1 MNETKRIGE
10 NERTLVCALES
21 GAGESVSPD
30 SVTVG
35 IEARFLYSIAVR
47 CGECDTFATRCAL
60 SSRPPALEE
69 HRCCSA
75 PPRFACSRFSSYLS
89 GAPLPSPSLPPPLSR
104 RKTLGAMDGQT
115 HLRVQVERVH
125 ARRSAGLLRVH
136 TGEDGVLGLRETNR
150 LLPEGRRARLLL
162 AHTLLNCRRACAD
175 RERSST
181 RCAAPEVSI
190 HGGRE
195 QASFRRR
202 TGGVRRGDTGGGGG
216 GDRCA
221 NVRLR
226 RHRRRDRHA
235 ACVGVRPRR
244 HSIVFSRSDR
254 ADRERGRGEEK
265 CGEKS
270 DFHFLA
276 ERGGRA
282 AARVGRKRERENSGR
297 CERGGAE
304 KIESAHYHTRALC

>member
-1 MNETKRIGE
+1 MLQRAA
-10 NERTLVCALES
+10 TLRLLAL
-21 GAGESVSPD
+21 
-30 SVTVG
+30 
-35 IEARFLYSIAVR
+35 L
-47 CGECDTFATRCAL
+47 L
-60 SSRPPALEE
+60 L
-69 HRCCSA
+69 
-75 PPRFACSRFSSYLS
+75 
-89 GAPLPSPSLPPPLSR
+89 PLWRSPSLSLSPPPLSR

-136 TGEDGVLGLRETNR
+136 AGEDGVLGLRETNR

-181 RCAAPEVSI
+181 QSAAPEVII

-202 TGGVRRGDTGGGGG
+202 TGGVRRGDTGGGAG

-244 HSIVFSRSDR
+244 HGIIFSRSDR

-276 ERGGRA
+276 ERGVRREEEGRL
-282 AARVGRKRERENSGR
+282 RETGGSERERGQW
-297 CERGGAE
+297 AM
-304 KIESAHYHTRALC
+304 